1 MGDMVEQMMKD
12 PKMQEMM
19 YPYLPGGM
27 PGINPE
33 MANMMNMKDEDF
45 KKQFENVG
53 MSPEEVLKKIME
65 EPELAAAFQNPR
77 VQQAM
82 MDCSAN
88 PMNISKYTGDK
99 EVMDAMIKM
108 SQLFPGMGAP
118 PAMT

>member
-1 MGDMVEQMMKD
+1 M
-12 PKMQEMM
+12 
-19 YPYLPGGM
+19 
-27 PGINPE
+27 NPD
-33 MANMMNMKDEDF
+33 MMNAMNMNEDDM
-45 KKQFENVG
+45 KKQFESVG
-53 MSPEEVLKKIME
+53 MSPEEVLKKIMDD
-65 EPELAAAFQNPR
+65 PELASAFQNPR

-118 PAMT
+118 QP